1 MSYIT
6 PDEITTHLGVEQ
18 IEAISDGDETMLTAA
33 IDAATQ
39 EAKGYLKAYDIAAE
53 LAKTG
58 SQRNALLMIFIKDI
72 AVWHFVNICNV
83 NTSMELRQDRYER
96 AIAWLK
102 AVQKGEV
109 LPDLPTIE
117 NNGGEANNLPYKVTS
132 NPKRNNHI

>member
-1 MSYIT
+1 MYISPT
-6 PDEITTHLGVEQ
+6 EITTHLGVEQ

-58 SQRNALLMIFIKDI
+58 AERNALLVIFIKDI
-72 AVWHFVNICNV
+72 AVWHFINICHV

-96 AIAWLK
+96 AVAWLR

-109 LPDLPTIE
+109 LPDLPTTE
-117 NNGGEANNLPYKVTS
+117 AVDGESNILPYKVSS